1 MKLLL
6 QSEIGALALHFRDY
20 IRNKYGIEL
29 ILEQTEQGDRLYIEE
44 DNPYFAD
51 ILQEREQFLQNP
63 FDSRYEQASWQAGD
77 IGFNV
82 SQKKGG
88 LFLVNFL
95 WQYCPPFTLLIS
107 LVCIGLY
114 LLSFFI
120 GDEPIFLAM
129 HYPAY
134 SGEEWQLWRYISH
147 SLVHLSLPHLLL
159 NLTFW
164 IYLGHI
170 IEKNLGWWRLC
181 VLYLSFALF
190 SGIAQNWANGPAF
203 FGLSGVVYGLMGYA
217 LVLDRFAKQSWFILP
232 SGFTLMI
239 IVGLI
244 SGFVAPW
251 LGINVGNAAHISGLI
266 CGLIAGGITLFYQRL
281 KATSME

>member
-20 IRNKYGIEL
+20 IRNKYGVEL
-29 ILEQTEQGDRLYIEE
+29 KLQQTEQGDRLYIEE

-51 ILQEREQFLQNP
+51 ILQESEQFLQNP
-63 FDSRYEQASWQAGD
+63 FDPRYEQASWQAGD
-77 IGFNV
+77 IGV
-82 SQKKGG
+82 YQPKQKSG
-88 LFLVNFL
+88 LFLVNF
-95 WQYCPPFTLLIS
+95 WQQYCPPFTLFIS

-114 LLSFFI
+114 VLALFI

-134 SGEEWQLWRYISH
+134 YDEEWQIWRYVSH

-170 IEKNLGWWRLC
+170 IEKNLGWVRLC

-190 SGIAQNWANGPAF
+190 SGIAQNWADGPAF
-203 FGLSGVVYGLMGYA
+203 FGLSGVVYGLIGYA

-232 SGFTLMI
+232 SGFSLMI
-239 IVGLI
+239 VVGLI
-244 SGFVAPW
+244 SGFVAP
-251 LGINVGNAAHISGLI
+251 LVGINVGNAAHISGLI
-266 CGLIAGGITLFYQRL
+266 VGLIAGVVELCYQRL
-281 KATSME
+281 KATSMT